1 MNNNSIETNS
11 IPEQVLEDI
20 MQAIATKDYG
30 SVEIYI
36 ESGRVVQ
43 ITERTIK
50 KTDRINVN
58 NNSHVRL
65 YGNKS

>member
-1 MNNNSIETNS
+1 MNNNAATDNS
-11 IPEQVLEDI
+11 IPDPIWEDI
-20 MQAIATKDYG
+20 LQAIATKDYG

-50 KTDRINVN
+50 KTDRVQN
-58 NNSHVRL
+58 NHGQSVRL
-65 YGNKS
+65 YSNKR